1 MVDNKN
7 HKNKSDKDTIID
19 MEPVKELQKVSF
31 FKTTNFIVPL
41 ISILFFALISI
52 WLVLDYLPEF
62 FREQT
67 NRINQLGN
75 IIQKIDEKENK
86 KINIVN
92 QEIEVLKNEIKN
104 IDLNIN
110 EQTNIEIKDLQKSL
124 LLIKEDLK
132 KISTKLII
140 LEKSNKQV
148 FNKKDE
154 TKNKAPPSNSDKNKI
169 NFSKKS
175 ENLTNKENE
184 LIIEAKSIVEKLLAR
199 KDLESFSNEELN
211 LIEQSYFEKIKNYLA
226 GFFKLRQYSN
236 DMSPRG
242 LITKAELELESKNLY
257 NFLSLIKKLPD
268 NWKKPAKDFIL
279 KLESFLKIIDK
290 KSG

>member
-52 WLVLDYLPEF
+52 WLVLDYLPKF

-86 KINIVN
+86 RINIVN

-132 KISTKLII
+132 KISTQLIV
-140 LEKSNKQV
+140 LEKGNKQV

-154 TKNKAPPSNSDKNKI
+154 TKNKVPPINSDKNKI

-236 DMSPRG
+236 EMSPRG
-242 LITKAELELESKNLY
+242 LITKAELELESRNLY

>member
-52 WLVLDYLPEF
+52 WLVLDYLPKF

-86 KINIVN
+86 RINIVN

-148 FNKKDE
+148 FDKKDE
-154 TKNKAPPSNSDKNKI
+154 TKNKAPPINSDKNKI

-236 DMSPRG
+236 EMSPRG
-242 LITKAELELESKNLY
+242 LITKAELELESRNLY

>member
-31 FKTTNFIVPL
+31 FKTNSFIVPL

-52 WLVLDYLPEF
+52 WLVLDYLPKF

-86 KINIVN
+86 RINIVN

-110 EQTNIEIKDLQKSL
+110 EQTNIEIKDLQESL
-124 LLIKEDLK
+124 LLIKEELK
-132 KISTKLII
+132 KISTKLIV
-140 LEKSNKQV
+140 LEKANKQI
-148 FNKKDE
+148 FDKKDE
-154 TKNKAPPSNSDKNKI
+154 IKNKVPPINSDKNKI

-236 DMSPRG
+236 EMSPRG
-242 LITKAELELESKNLY
+242 LITKAELELERRNLY

>member
-52 WLVLDYLPEF
+52 WLVLDYLPKF

-86 KINIVN
+86 RINIVN

-140 LEKSNKQV
+140 LERSNKQV
-148 FNKKDE
+148 FDKKDE
-154 TKNKAPPSNSDKNKI
+154 TKNKVPPINSDKNKI

-175 ENLTNKENE
+175 KNLTNKENE

-211 LIEQSYFEKIKNYLA
+211 LIEQSYFEKTKNYLA

-236 DMSPRG
+236 EMSPRG
-242 LITKAELELESKNLY
+242 LITKAELELESRNLY

>member
-52 WLVLDYLPEF
+52 WLVLDYLPKF

-86 KINIVN
+86 RINIVN

-148 FNKKDE
+148 FDKKDE
-154 TKNKAPPSNSDKNKI
+154 TKNKVPPINSDKNKI

-242 LITKAELELESKNLY
+242 LITKAELELESRNLY

>member
-1 MVDNKN
+1 MVDKKN

-226 GFFKLRQYSN
+226 GFLKLRQYSN
-236 DMSPRG
+236 HMSPRG
-242 LITKAELELESKNLY
+242 LITKAELELESRNLY

-279 KLESFLKIIDK
+279 KLESFFKIIDK

>member
-41 ISILFFALISI
+41 ISILFFALIFI
-52 WLVLDYLPEF
+52 WLVLDYLPKF

-75 IIQKIDEKENK
+75 IIQKIDKKENK
-86 KINIVN
+86 RINIVN

-110 EQTNIEIKDLQKSL
+110 EQTNIDIKDLQKSL

-148 FNKKDE
+148 FDKKDE
-154 TKNKAPPSNSDKNKI
+154 TKNKAPPIDSDKNKI

-236 DMSPRG
+236 EMSPRG
-242 LITKAELELESKNLY
+242 LITKAELELESRNLY

-279 KLESFLKIIDK
+279 KLESFLKIIDT

>member
-1 MVDNKN
+1 MVDSKN

-19 MEPVKELQKVSF
+19 MEPVKELQKVRF

-52 WLVLDYLPEF
+52 WLVLDYLPKF

-86 KINIVN
+86 RINIVN

-148 FNKKDE
+148 FDKKDE
-154 TKNKAPPSNSDKNKI
+154 TKNKAPPINSDKNKI

-211 LIEQSYFEKIKNYLA
+211 LIEQSYFEKTKNYLA

-236 DMSPRG
+236 EMSPRG
-242 LITKAELELESKNLY
+242 LITKAELELESRNLY

-268 NWKKPAKDFIL
+268 NWKKPAKDFII

>member
-52 WLVLDYLPEF
+52 WLVLDYLPKF

-86 KINIVN
+86 RINIVN

-110 EQTNIEIKDLQKSL
+110 EQTNIDIKDLQKSL

-148 FNKKDE
+148 FDKKDE
-154 TKNKAPPSNSDKNKI
+154 TKNKAPPIDSDKNKI

-236 DMSPRG
+236 EMSPRG
-242 LITKAELELESKNLY
+242 LITKAELELESRNLY

>member
-52 WLVLDYLPEF
+52 WLVLDYLPKF

-86 KINIVN
+86 RINIVN

-148 FNKKDE
+148 FDKKDE
-154 TKNKAPPSNSDKNKI
+154 TKNKVPPINSDKNKI

-236 DMSPRG
+236 EMSPRG
-242 LITKAELELESKNLY
+242 LITKAELELESRNLY

>member
-52 WLVLDYLPEF
+52 WLVLDYLPKF

-86 KINIVN
+86 RINIVN

-124 LLIKEDLK
+124 LLIKQELK
-132 KISTKLII
+132 KISTKLTV
-140 LEKSNKQV
+140 LEKGNKQV
-148 FNKKDE
+148 FDKKDE
-154 TKNKAPPSNSDKNKI
+154 TKIKVPPINSEKNKI

-242 LITKAELELESKNLY
+242 LITKAELELERRNLY

>member
-31 FKTTNFIVPL
+31 FKTNNFIVPL

-52 WLVLDYLPEF
+52 WLVLDYLPKF

-86 KINIVN
+86 RINIVN

-148 FNKKDE
+148 FDKKDE
-154 TKNKAPPSNSDKNKI
+154 TKNKAPPINSDKNKI

-242 LITKAELELESKNLY
+242 LITKAELELESRNLY

-279 KLESFLKIIDK
+279 KLESFLIIIDK

>member
-31 FKTTNFIVPL
+31 FKTTNFIIPL

-52 WLVLDYLPEF
+52 WLVLDYLPKF

-67 NRINQLGN
+67 NRINKLGN

-86 KINIVN
+86 RINIVN

-140 LEKSNKQV
+140 LEKSNNQV
-148 FNKKDE
+148 FDKKGE
-154 TKNKAPPSNSDKNKI
+154 TKNKAPPINSDKNKI

-242 LITKAELELESKNLY
+242 LITKAELELESRNLY

>member
-52 WLVLDYLPEF
+52 WLVLDYLPKF

-75 IIQKIDEKENK
+75 IIQKIDEKDDK
-86 KINIVN
+86 RINVVN

-110 EQTNIEIKDLQKSL
+110 EQTNIDIKDLQKSL

-140 LEKSNKQV
+140 LEQSNKQV
-148 FNKKDE
+148 FDKKDE
-154 TKNKAPPSNSDKNKI
+154 TKNKAPPINSDKNKI

-236 DMSPRG
+236 EISPRG
-242 LITKAELELESKNLY
+242 LITKAELELESRNLY